1 MTTQAK
7 EVFEALAY
15 TIKVDRLGN
24 KRYYNA
30 AGQLHREDGPAI
42 EYVDGSKTWLQ
53 NDIVH
58 REDGPA
64 LEYKSGVKIWQNNGE
79 IHRIGGPAVVF
90 RDGTELW
97 YLHGTQCTEENYYS
111 QLKLLKGGI

>member
-42 EYVDGSKTWLQ
+42 VRKDGSMAWYR
-53 NDIVH
+53 NDLRH

-64 LEYKSGVKIWQNNGE
+64 IVLANGNKE
-79 IHRIGGPAVVF
+79 
-90 RDGTELW
+90 W
-97 YLHGTQCTEENYYS
+97 YLNGRRLCI
-111 QLKLLKGGI
+111 KR